1 MNDMSDEESDF
12 VSDSAFP
19 SEATSEML
27 LAYKKQFI
35 QFGLFIAFL
44 IVLFS
49 LVAVVSGLSY
59 RADKAGLGECLSEAL
74 GEKGYGDLELTDLYE
89 IQNPFTVSATAY
101 SVSGSHYTHAVI
113 IRLTTMVGPVPT
125 VFLYDA
131 AVGKADFV
139 CYLGL
144 GNRVERQL
152 MDSTAFSFIDYWERR
167 LPQILS
173 LAVEEEAS

>member
-12 VSDSAFP
+12 ASDSTFP
-19 SEATSEML
+19 SEAASEML

-44 IVLFS
+44 VVLFS

-59 RADKAGLGECLSEAL
+59 HADKAGLRECLSEAL
-74 GEKGYGDLELTDLYE
+74 KEKGYEDFELADLYE
-89 IQNPFTVSATAY
+89 IQNPFTVSASAY
-101 SVSGSHYTHAVI
+101 SVSGSHYSHAVI
-113 IRLTTMVGPVPT
+113 IRLTTMVGPVPA
-125 VFLYDA
+125 VFLYDSA
-131 AVGKADFV
+131 SAQADFI

-144 GNRVERQL
+144 EKRVEQQL
-152 MDSTAFSFIDYWERR
+152 LDSTAFSLIDYWERR

-173 LAVEEEAS
+173 ITAEEEA